1 MLPLIPLA
9 LSIAPEL
16 ARWLF
21 GDKAEATTAAVG
33 SAIARVTGTPDGSAA
48 QAVLARDPQI
58 AATLRVE
65 LARIAAE
72 AEASSRQSELGT
84 FQAALKDVA
93 DARSQAL
100 GLAQAHSVVQF
111 APAVI
116 SALVLVTFGVVM
128 WAALT
133 RALPE
138 GLQTELPMLLGTL
151 AAMATSVVSYWV
163 GSSAGSASKTQM
175 LFRVAT
181 NQPAPPA

>member
-21 GDKAEATTAAVG
+21 GDKAEATTAAVS
-33 SAIARVTGTPDGSAA
+33 SAIARVTGTPDEAAA
-48 QAVLARDPQI
+48 QAVLARDPQV

-65 LARIAAE
+65 LARIASE
-72 AEASSRQSELGT
+72 ADAAFRQAELGT
-84 FQAALKDVA
+84 LQAALKDVA
-93 DARSQAL
+93 DARAQTL
-100 GLAQAHSVVQF
+100 GLAQAHSIVQF

-116 SALVLVTFGVVM
+116 SGLVLVTFGVVM
-128 WAALT
+128 FAALT
-133 RALPE
+133 RVLPE

-175 LFRVAT
+175 LFRVAAG
-181 NQPAPPA
+181 QVSPPG

>member
-21 GDKAEATTAAVG
+21 GDTAEATTAAVS
-33 SAIARVTGTPDGSAA
+33 SAITRVTGAPDMAAA
-48 QAVLARDPQI
+48 QAVLARDPQV
-58 AATLRVE
+58 AAALRVE
-65 LARIAAE
+65 LARIASE
-72 AEASSRQSELGT
+72 AEAGSRQVDLGT
-84 FQAALKDVA
+84 MQALKDVA
-93 DARSQAL
+93 DAQSRAL
-100 GLAQAHSVVQF
+100 MSAQAHGAIQF
-111 APAVI
+111 APVVI
-116 SALVLVTFGVVM
+116 SAMVLVTFGGVM

-133 RALPE
+133 RVLPD
-138 GLQTELPMLLGTL
+138 GLHAELPILLGTL

-181 NQPAPPA
+181 NQATPPP